1 MTDENITLCP
11 GCCTELYDAADAA
24 ALCDECKPEYDD
36 EEFNNDAT
44 INYCHNCSGSGE
56 GMYDG
61 TVCWRCN
68 GRGVI
73 NRHNEIEKL

>member
-11 GCCTELYDAADAA
+11 GCGTELYDAADAA
-24 ALCDECKPEYDD
+24 ALCDDCKPDHDD
-36 EEFNNDAT
+36 EESD
-44 INYCHNCSGSGE
+44 NYCHDCAGSGQ
-56 GMYDG
+56 GQYDG

-73 NRHNEIEKL
+73 NRHNERSEL